1 MMKRIVNATATVVEI
16 VIDTLAE
23 NIVRKGN
30 VRETIWMI
38 MIITKVETVTDTDNL
53 MVSSFIHMKRS
64 FDREREERHMP
75 GSRFRLSSRA

>member
-1 MMKRIVNATATVVEI
+1 MKSRARDRDMMKRIVNATATMVEI

-38 MIITKVETVTDTDNL
+38 MIITKVETMTGTDNVL
-53 MVSSFIHMKRS
+53 QLFS
-64 FDREREERHMP
+64 
-75 GSRFRLSSRA
+75 GLRLLHS

>member
-1 MMKRIVNATATVVEI
+1 MMKRIVNATATMVEI

-38 MIITKVETVTDTDNL
+38 MIITKVETMTGTDNVL
-53 MVSSFIHMKRS
+53 QLFS
-64 FDREREERHMP
+64 
-75 GSRFRLSSRA
+75 GLRLLHS

>member
-38 MIITKVETVTDTDNL
+38 MIITKVETVTDTDNVGL
-53 MVSSFIHMKRS
+53 SIEK
-64 FDREREERHMP
+64 ERRGTCQGHD
-75 GSRFRLSSRA
+75 FA